1 MNNKIL
7 PVIVLFI
14 LVFSGNACI
23 NGVPDQQNGQKQ
35 LIIVT
40 SILPQ
45 ADFIEHIGKD
55 KVEVIVMIPPSA
67 NPATYEPTAS
77 QLKAVSSAGM
87 YVKVGSGLLFEE
99 VWLDRIIS
107 ANPDMLVVDTS
118 KGVTLMEME
127 EHHHKDEENSRH
139 NNDERSMDP
148 HIWLSPANAQI
159 MVQNIC
165 EGLIWIDP
173 ANETYYEQNKEQYI
187 HDLEVLDSTINQ
199 SLSGFK
205 NRTFMVFHP
214 SWGYFARDYNLTMI
228 AVEIEGKEPSVSDM
242 AHLIKTAKEN
252 DINVIFVQP
261 QFSTKSA
268 EVIAKEI
275 GGSVIPVDP
284 LAKDYLV
291 NLHKVTNSFAQSLT

>member
-7 PVIVLFI
+7 PVIVLLI
-14 LVFSGNACI
+14 VVFSGNACI
-23 NGVPDQQNGQKQ
+23 NRLPDQQTGQEQ

-55 KVEVIVMIPPSA
+55 KVEVIVMIPPGA

-77 QLKAVSSAGM
+77 QLKAISSARM
-87 YVKVGSGLLFEE
+87 YAKVGSGLPFEE
-99 VWLDRIIS
+99 VWLDKIKS
-107 ANPDMLVVDTS
+107 TNPDILVVDTS
-118 KGVTLMEME
+118 KGVTLMEM
-127 EHHHKDEENSRH
+127 
-139 NNDERSMDP
+139 DP
-148 HIWLSPANAQI
+148 HIWLSPANAKI

-165 EGLIWIDP
+165 DGLIRIDP

-187 HDLEVLDSTINQ
+187 RDLEVLDSEINQ

-214 SWGYFARDYNLTMI
+214 CWGYFARDYNLTMI
-228 AVEIEGKEPSVSDM
+228 PVEIEGKEPSVSDM
-242 AHLIKTAKEN
+242 AYLIKTAKEN
-252 DINVIFVQP
+252 DIKLIFVQP

-275 GGSVIPVDP
+275 GGSVIPADP
-284 LAKDYLV
+284 LAKDYLL
-291 NLHKVTNSFAQSLT
+291 NLREVTNSFAQSLT

>member
-7 PVIVLFI
+7 PVIVLLI
-14 LVFSGNACI
+14 VAFSGNACI
-23 NGVPDQQNGQKQ
+23 NGVPDQQNGPKQ

-45 ADFIEHIGKD
+45 ADFIEHIGGD
-55 KVEVIVMIPPSA
+55 KVEVIVMIPPGA

-87 YVKVGSGLLFEE
+87 YAKVGSGLLFEE
-99 VWLDRIIS
+99 VWLDKIIS
-107 ANPDMLVVDTS
+107 TNPDMLMVDTS

-127 EHHHKDEENSRH
+127 EHHHEEENSRH

-148 HIWLSPANAQI
+148 HIWLSPENAQI

-165 EGLIWIDP
+165 DGLIRIDP

-187 HDLEVLDSTINQ
+187 RDLEVLDSKINQ

-275 GGSVIPVDP
+275 GGGVIPADS

-291 NLHKVTNSFAQSLT
+291 NLHEVTNSFAQSLT

>member
-7 PVIVLFI
+7 PVII
-14 LVFSGNACI
+14 LLIAIFSGNACI
-23 NGVPDQQNGQKQ
+23 NGVPDQQTGQEQ

-40 SILPQ
+40 SILPL
-45 ADFIEHIGKD
+45 ADFVEHVGGD
-55 KVEVIVMIPPSA
+55 KVEVIVMIPPGA

-77 QLKAVSSAGM
+77 QLKAVSSAEI
-87 YVKVGSGLLFEE
+87 YVEVGSGLLFEE
-99 VWLDRIIS
+99 VWLDKICS
-107 ANPDMLVVDTS
+107 ANPDMLVVYTS
-118 KGVTLMEME
+118 KGITLMEME
-127 EHHHKDEENSRH
+127 EHHHEEKYSGQ
-139 NNDERSMDP
+139 NNDERGMDP
-148 HIWLSPANAQI
+148 HIWLSPANAEI

-165 EGLIWIDP
+165 DGLIRIDP

-187 HDLEVLDSTINQ
+187 SDLEVLDSDINQ

-275 GGSVIPVDP
+275 GGSFIPADP
-284 LAKDYLV
+284 LAKDYLL
-291 NLHKVTNSFAQSLT
+291 NLREVTNSFTKSLT

>member
-7 PVIVLFI
+7 PVIVLLI
-14 LVFSGNACI
+14 VVFSGNACI
-23 NGVPDQQNGQKQ
+23 NGVPDQQTGQEQ

-45 ADFIEHIGKD
+45 ADFIEHIGGD
-55 KVEVIVMIPPSA
+55 KVEVIVMIPPGA

-87 YVKVGSGLLFEE
+87 YAKVGSGLLFEE

-107 ANPDMLVVDTS
+107 ANPDMIVVDTS
-118 KGVTLMEME
+118 KGVTLMEM
-127 EHHHKDEENSRH
+127 
-139 NNDERSMDP
+139 DP
-148 HIWLSPANAQI
+148 HIWLSPANAKI

-165 EGLIWIDP
+165 EGLIRIDP
-173 ANETYYEQNKEQYI
+173 ANETYYEQNKVEYI
-187 HDLEVLDSTINQ
+187 RDLEVLDSTINQ

-275 GGSVIPVDP
+275 GGSVIPADP

-291 NLHKVTNSFAQSLT
+291 NLHNVTNSFAQSLT